1 MTKYLDAPR
10 IAEVCGDCGARHH
23 RRDPHVYA
31 DVPVTKPVKVVVS
44 PAVVVTQPVPVLTDT
59 NDGVNNG
66 VNAIDGGVNRSSDR
80 HSAGYMQAYMARRRA
95 MGSN

>member
-1 MTKYLDAPR
+1 VSSDYPKCRL
-10 IAEVCGDCGARHH
+10 CGANHAGTA
-23 RRDPHVYA
+23 HVWTDEPKRKA
-31 DVPVTKPVKVVVS
+31 VAASKAEPVLTVPDV
-44 PAVVVTQPVPVLTDT
+44 VLTDT

-95 MGSN
+95 KA